1 MKQAKR
7 ETPVKQAAKLWMGAI
22 FAAFLAAGAIYV
34 ALLQVEKNLLETGEK
49 KQVYLAAKEIPT
61 GQLVT
66 KENCEEY
73 FVSTLVDA
81 SLVPEAAILS
91 AEEMA
96 GLVATSQIDQGVLLT
111 KGMFRPYTEVTAAMQ
126 EPVVAGFRAEDLS
139 QVVSGVLRAGDRIHV
154 YAEDEE
160 YGTAL
165 IWENVYV
172 QQVFDASG
180 KVIGNEDQE
189 TAAQRINVFLDKEE
203 VETFYTRL
211 DQGSLRV
218 VKIWNP

>member
-91 AEEMA
+91 VEEMA

-111 KGMFRPYTEVTAAMQ
+111 RGMFCPYTEVTAAMQ

-172 QQVFDASG
+172 HQVFDGSG
-180 KVIGNEDQE
+180 NVIGNE
-189 TAAQRINVFLDKEE
+189 
-203 VETFYTRL
+203 
-211 DQGSLRV
+211 
-218 VKIWNP
+218 